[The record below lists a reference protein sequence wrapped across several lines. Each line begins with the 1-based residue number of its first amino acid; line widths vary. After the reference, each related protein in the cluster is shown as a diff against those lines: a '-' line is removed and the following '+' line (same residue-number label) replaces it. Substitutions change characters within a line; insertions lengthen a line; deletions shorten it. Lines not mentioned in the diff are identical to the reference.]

1 MDGKIAKTGCSD
13 LALELEKVGYNKIWL
28 KN

>member
-1 MDGKIAKTGCSD
+1 MNGKIAKTGCSD